1 MITSGDYQDDVSTNT
16 GMKTIPL
23 IRHSKEK
30 TAMMKHYQTAI
41 VTGASHGIGPYI
53 VRALA
58 KEGMNLVLAAR
69 SGQELEQV
77 ATAADIRASGVH
89 ILSVPTDVTNREAL
103 SALVAT
109 AERTFGSVDVL
120 VNNAGGDPQREFHHY
135 TAEDVETLICLN
147 LTGPIELTRLL
158 LPGMVARKQ
167 GHIVNISSMGGH
179 IGFPHTEV
187 YSACKDG
194 LIGFTR
200 VLRADYRTAGVSSS
214 VLVLGSIGGAGTTA
228 RTLEET
234 NLHMSAMGKAFLSPP
249 EAVARAVVKAISRD
263 KAEIVIMPGPGRLMK
278 ALLDLFPGMGPMMNQ
293 MGGVTPLMKQI
304 ADFRERQREQAD
316 ASNHRPA
323 EQR

>member
-1 MITSGDYQDDVSTNT
+1 MIKNY
-16 GMKTIPL
+16 K
-23 IRHSKEK
+23 
-30 TAMMKHYQTAI
+30 TAI
-41 VTGASHGIGPYI
+41 VTGASHGIGPFI

-77 ATAADIRASGVH
+77 ATAADIRATGVH
-89 ILSVPTDVTNREAL
+89 VLTVPTDVTVRDERN
-103 SALVAT
+103 ALVNT

-120 VNNAGGDPQREFHHY
+120 VNNAGGDPQREFHNY
-135 TAEDVETLICLN
+135 TADDVEALIQLN

-158 LPGMVARKQ
+158 LLGMLQRNQ
-167 GHIVNISSMGGH
+167 GHIVNISSIGGYV
-179 IGFPHTEV
+179 GFPHTEV
-187 YSACKDG
+187 YSACKNG

-200 VLRADYRTAGVSSS
+200 VLRSDYRKAGVSSS
-214 VLVLGSIGGAGTTA
+214 VLILGSIGGAGTGA
-228 RTLEET
+228 RTLTEM

-249 EAVARAVVKAISRD
+249 EAVAKAVVKSIKRD

-278 ALLDLFPGMGPMMNQ
+278 TLMDLLPGMGQMMNQ
-293 MGGVTPLMKQI
+293 LGGVTPLMKQI
-304 ADFRERQREQAD
+304 ADFREQQREQAD